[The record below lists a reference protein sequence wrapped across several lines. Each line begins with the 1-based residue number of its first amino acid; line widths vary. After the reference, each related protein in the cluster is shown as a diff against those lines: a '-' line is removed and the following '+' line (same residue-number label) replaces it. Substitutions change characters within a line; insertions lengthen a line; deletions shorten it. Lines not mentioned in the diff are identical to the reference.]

1 MTLIN
6 CDDNISFEV
15 SESKTST
22 GLFESLNCNILR
34 KNIQIDKHSN
44 LGKIT
49 IWDNKINIIFYSSK
63 ESRFNEIT
71 KNAMK
76 HLLDYYFQ
84 EYIYLCFLSLAPMII
99 NSRIKLNKNEA
110 VNDFINFY
118 TELGFEFHEIN
129 LEENKI
135 HSFCEQEK
143 FYAKFPELL
152 NPRIEDYSDVEKN
165 KIYSSDSHIP
175 NTKRSKS
182 SDESSCEIISASE
195 SLPPSNI
202 FSISSYSSVFF
213 KSPHPS
219 ASLKTLT
226 PITKS
231 SSERDLQ
238 KIHKPTKNLILALN
252 GYSKSLSDFSELK
265 I

>member
-1 MTLIN
+1 MTLIH

-22 GLFESLNCNILR
+22 GRFESLHCNILR
-34 KNIQIDKHSN
+34 KNIQADKHGN
-44 LGKIT
+44 LGRIT
-49 IWDNKINIIFYSSK
+49 IWDDKINIIFYSSK

-76 HLLDYYFQ
+76 YLLNYYFQ
-84 EYIYLCFLSLAPMII
+84 KYTFTSIT
-99 NSRIKLNKNEA
+99 NSHIKLNKNEMGENF
-110 VNDFINFY
+110 VNFY
-118 TELGFEFHEIN
+118 TELGFEFYEIN
-129 LEENKI
+129 LKENTI
-135 HSFCEQEK
+135 YSFCEKEK

-165 KIYSSDSHIP
+165 KIYSSDSDIP

-195 SLPPSNI
+195 SLPPPNI
-202 FSISSYSSVFF
+202 FSISSYSSVFL
-213 KSPHPS
+213 KSPNPS
-219 ASLKTLT
+219 ASLKTST

-231 SSERDLQ
+231 SSARDLQ
-238 KIHKPTKNLILALN
+238 KIHKPTTNLILGLN